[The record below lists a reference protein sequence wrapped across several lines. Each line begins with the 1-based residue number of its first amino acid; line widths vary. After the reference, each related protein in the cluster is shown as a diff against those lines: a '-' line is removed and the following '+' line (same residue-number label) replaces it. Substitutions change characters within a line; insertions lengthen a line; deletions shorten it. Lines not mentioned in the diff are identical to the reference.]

1 MKQALRIFPT
11 LTILN
16 NDLVKTVDYK
26 NPRYLGDPINAIKLF
41 NNKNVDEIAIL
52 DISSRFNKNSNEIN
66 YALLQEM
73 AQEAFVPLSY
83 GGNIKSAAIADKIIN
98 LGFEKIIL
106 NSLLFENPFEVEK
119 IIKKLGSQSVVFKID
134 YTIQKGHFLVW
145 YNEGKKIKEFTNLE
159 LVNLINNSG
168 PGEVIFSRKD
178 YDGKMSNFDL
188 SSVKPFL
195 EKINIPLVLCHG
207 AKDKFSITNSSKY
220 GFLNF
225 TASSMYV
232 FYGNLKGILI
242 NDPFFKL

>member
-41 NNKNVDEIAIL
+41 NNKNVDEISIL
-52 DISSRFNKNSNEIN
+52 DISNRFNKNNSEIN

-73 AQEAFVPLSY
+73 AQEGFVPLSY
-83 GGNIKSAAIADKIIN
+83 GGNIKSAIIADKIIN
-98 LGFEKIIL
+98 LGFEKVIL
-106 NSLLFENPFEVEK
+106 NSLLFENHTEVKK
-119 IIKKLGSQSVVFKID
+119 IVSKLGSQSVVIKID
-134 YTIQKGHFLVW
+134 YTIQNNQFLVS
-145 YNEGKKIKEFTNLE
+145 YNEGNSIKEYSPTS
-159 LVNLINNSG
+159 LVDLINNSG
-168 PGEVIFSRKD
+168 AGEVILSRKD
-178 YDGKMSNFDL
+178 YDGKMFAFDL
-188 SSVKPFL
+188 NNTKPFL
-195 EKINIPLVLCHG
+195 DKISIPLVLCHG
-207 AKDKFSITNSSKY
+207 ARDKYSILNANEN